1 MRSLTT
7 VHRALAIA
15 SLATVSLAAVAP
27 DAFAGHGWGH
37 SKKYRRYDCSSRI
50 VEHVA
55 YVRPAPVVEVHSSSC
70 GGSALAGF
78 VGGLALGVVL
88 TSATGAHASAP
99 PAHCAAYHSAAY
111 YDTYG
116 YEDPY
121 CHERFSSLDLY
132 LVHARRCD
140 HPRVVRVIDARDGAC
155 VRVIHY
161 DQGQWEDWQD

>member
-27 DAFAGHGWGH
+27 EALAGHGWGH
-37 SKKYRRYDCSSRI
+37 YKKYRRYDCSTRI
-50 VEHVA
+50 VEHVT

-88 TSATGAHASAP
+88 TSAAHASAP
-99 PAHCAAYHSAAY
+99 PAHCPAYHSAAY
-111 YDTYG
+111 YDSYG

-132 LVHARRCD
+132 LHHARRCD

-161 DQGQWEDWQD
+161 DQDQWEDWQD